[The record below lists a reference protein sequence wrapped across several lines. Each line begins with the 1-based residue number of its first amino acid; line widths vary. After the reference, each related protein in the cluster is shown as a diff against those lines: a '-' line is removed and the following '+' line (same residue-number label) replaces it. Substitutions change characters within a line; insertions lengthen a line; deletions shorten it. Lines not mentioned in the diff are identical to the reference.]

1 MNSYLLYI
9 HCDSIIIILY
19 CHVAGLKLATYNKQ
33 VTGAGQLGE
42 PQAPPP
48 VGIMHVDQNLVCPLI
63 NEHCTVKMCMSINSY
78 NHAQTTPIVHVVLKA
93 NLSCVSLAA
102 ASTGMA
108 PGPLVW
114 DFAVEVKPHNK
125 CTDTI
130 MILPSNEHDNNITE
144 HMTIIIN

>member
-1 MNSYLLYI
+1 
-9 HCDSIIIILY
+9 
-19 CHVAGLKLATYNKQ
+19 
-33 VTGAGQLGE
+33 
-42 PQAPPP
+42 
-48 VGIMHVDQNLVCPLI
+48 
-63 NEHCTVKMCMSINSY
+63 MSINSY
-78 NHAQTTPIVHVVLKA
+78 NHAQTTPIVRVVLKA

-108 PGPLVW
+108 PGLLVW